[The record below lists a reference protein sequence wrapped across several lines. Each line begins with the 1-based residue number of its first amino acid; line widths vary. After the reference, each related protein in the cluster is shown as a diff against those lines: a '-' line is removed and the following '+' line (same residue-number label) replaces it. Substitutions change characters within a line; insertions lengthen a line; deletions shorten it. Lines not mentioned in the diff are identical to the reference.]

1 MRTLVSIV
9 LAGSVM
15 VLSFAAAAKDV
26 TVDLELSFAV
36 DIFGSIDEAKIRLQ
50 REGYVNV
57 ILQPE
62 VVAVVMGSMLR
73 RVAVT
78 YVEWAGLYQN
88 TIVGWHLIKDERLAA
103 AFARCSAVESPVNPA
118 PMTMASVSPLP
129 ARV

>member
-62 VVAVVMGSMLR
+62 VVAVVTGSMLR

-88 TIVGWHLIKDERLAA
+88 AWRRHLPDAVLLR
-103 AFARCSAVESPVNPA
+103 AR
-118 PMTMASVSPLP
+118 
-129 ARV
+129 